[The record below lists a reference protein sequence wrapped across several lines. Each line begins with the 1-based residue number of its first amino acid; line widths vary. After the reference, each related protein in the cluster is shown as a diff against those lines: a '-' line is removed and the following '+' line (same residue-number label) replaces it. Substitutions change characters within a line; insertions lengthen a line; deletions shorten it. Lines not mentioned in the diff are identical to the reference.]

1 MPSRV
6 GAPFWPLK
14 KIRSRKEDRGQH
26 SWVKVIYDMLILQN
40 HIGCFNLVDQRKS
53 QKFHRR
59 RRHESL

>member
-26 SWVKVIYDMLILQN
+26 SWVKVIYDMLILQ
-40 HIGCFNLVDQRKS
+40 KS
-53 QKFHRR
+53 KQKKVQPQSRR
-59 RRHESL
+59 PEKVSKVPSS

>member
-26 SWVKVIYDMLILQN
+26 SWVKVIYDMLILQMLMVN
-40 HIGCFNLVDQRKS
+40 T
-53 QKFHRR
+53 KFY
-59 RRHESL
+59 